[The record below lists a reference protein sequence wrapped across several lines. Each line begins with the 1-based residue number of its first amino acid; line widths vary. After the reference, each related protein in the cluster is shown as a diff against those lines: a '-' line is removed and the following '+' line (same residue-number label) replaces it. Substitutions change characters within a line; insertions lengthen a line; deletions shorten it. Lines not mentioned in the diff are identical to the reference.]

1 VKKTVIGCS
10 IILAI
15 LVIAGV
21 VLIGF
26 RGKKTVE
33 FETAEVVVGDVSLA
47 VNAAGTVF
55 ANREVEIKAKASG
68 EIIELPFDV
77 GDQVMKG
84 DLLAK
89 LDPVDEKRSL
99 NRAEIETSATLARLL
114 QARLDVQIKEEELK
128 TNFARATAALN
139 AAKSKAQDRRQKA
152 TRIRT
157 LFENKLSSQEELD
170 ASVADATSAT
180 SDEENAQTRL
190 LELKTDEL
198 TIERLKEQIK
208 IVETEYDRVGISL
221 LDAKQRLEETS
232 IYSPIDGVVST
243 LNVQRGQIISS
254 AISNVGGGTAL
265 MIVSDLSRIL
275 VYASVDESDIG
286 RIHLGQEVRITA
298 DGFADEVFLG
308 KVERMAVK
316 GVEIS
321 NVVTFETRI
330 EVVSENRLKL
340 KPQMTVNASII
351 IEERKGVLV
360 VPAESLLPLEEGY
373 EVELKGTGDAKEK
386 RNVTVGL
393 SDGLVAEI
401 LSGLKEGEQVVKQ
414 GTVSS
419 RWQASNQNSAAER
432 KKVPPP
438 PPPGLQ

>member
-1 VKKTVIGCS
+1 MKKTVIGCS

>member
-1 VKKTVIGCS
+1 MKKTVIGCS

-26 RGKKTVE
+26 RGKKAVE
-33 FETAEVVVGDVSLA
+33 VETAEVVMGDVSLA
-47 VNAAGTVF
+47 VNAAGTVY

-77 GDQVMKG
+77 GDQVQKG
-84 DLLAK
+84 NLLAK

-308 KVERMAVK
+308 KVERIAVK

-386 RNVTVGL
+386 RTVTVGL
-393 SDGLVAEI
+393 SDGLVTEI